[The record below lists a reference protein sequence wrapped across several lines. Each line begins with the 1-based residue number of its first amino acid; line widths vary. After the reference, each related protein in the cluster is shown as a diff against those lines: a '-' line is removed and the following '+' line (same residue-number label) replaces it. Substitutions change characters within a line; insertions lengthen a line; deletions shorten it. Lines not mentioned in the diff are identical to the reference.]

1 MSGVAQPAT
10 EYSIVESEPP
20 ELMGRNLNSAAHL
33 LSSATAFFFLAFV
46 FAYFYLRSL
55 NNAHL
60 WQPKHVDPSLTL
72 GTLVMALTVASALL
86 VRLGVLDHRA
96 ARRQQWRLK
105 GLLALAV
112 GLLAVVLQFVEW
124 FSAGFGPAD
133 GGYASVFIGWTAF
146 NVLFVLGT
154 LFWLENLVATAFR
167 YRRIP
172 SGAPAP
178 VRRPATRGGSG
189 TTSPIRC
196 RSCGRGS
203 SLCPSTGRSSRGSAS
218 SPGSCST
225 SSEHATATPWR
236 RIALALGLVSLLAAF
251 AMPLTHKL
259 FTAHMA
265 QHVLLLAVAPPLLM
279 LTGARTRLWRSLP
292 RALTHPLC
300 AWTLFNVT
308 MIVWHVPALYDLG
321 AA

>member
-1 MSGVAQPAT
+1 VSGVAQPAT

-55 NNAHL
+55 NNGHL
-60 WQPKHVDPSLTL
+60 WRPKHVDPSLTL

-105 GLLALAV
+105 GVLALAA

-124 FSAGFGPAD
+124 VSAGFGPAD

-178 VRRPATRGGSG
+178 GEASGDRGRLGHDIADPLSLVRQGLE
-189 TTSPIRC
+189 
-196 RSCGRGS
+196 
-203 SLCPSTGRSSRGSAS
+203 SLSFYWAF
-218 SPGSCST
+218 
-225 SSEHATATPWR
+225 
-236 RIALALGLVSLLAAF
+236 LAGLGVFAWIVLYLL
-251 AMPLTHKL
+251 
-259 FTAHMA
+259 
-265 QHVLLLAVAPPLLM
+265 
-279 LTGARTRLWRSLP
+279 
-292 RALTHPLC
+292 
-300 AWTLFNVT
+300 
-308 MIVWHVPALYDLG
+308 
-321 AA
+321 

>member
-1 MSGVAQPAT
+1 VSGIAQPAT

-60 WQPKHVDPSLTL
+60 WRPKHVDPSLAL

-105 GLLALAV
+105 GVLALAV

-124 FSAGFGPAD
+124 VSNGFGPAD

-178 VRRPATRGGSG
+178 GEASGDAGRLGHDIADPLSLVRPGLE
-189 TTSPIRC
+189 
-196 RSCGRGS
+196 
-203 SLCPSTGRSSRGSAS
+203 SLSFYWAF
-218 SPGSCST
+218 
-225 SSEHATATPWR
+225 
-236 RIALALGLVSLLAAF
+236 LAGLGVFAWIVLYLL
-251 AMPLTHKL
+251 
-259 FTAHMA
+259 
-265 QHVLLLAVAPPLLM
+265 
-279 LTGARTRLWRSLP
+279 
-292 RALTHPLC
+292 
-300 AWTLFNVT
+300 
-308 MIVWHVPALYDLG
+308 
-321 AA
+321 

>member
-1 MSGVAQPAT
+1 VSNVAQPVA
-10 EYSIVESEPP
+10 EYSIVEGEPP

-60 WQPKHVDPSLTL
+60 FRPKHIDPSMTL
-72 GTLVMALTVASALL
+72 GTLIMALTVASALL

-96 ARRQQWRLK
+96 ARRQQWRVK
-105 GLLALAV
+105 GVLALVV
-112 GLLAVVLQFVEW
+112 GLIAVVLQFVEW
-124 FSAGFGPAD
+124 TSAGFGPAD

-178 VRRPATRGGSG
+178 GEASGDAGRLGHDIADPLSLVRPGLE
-189 TTSPIRC
+189 
-196 RSCGRGS
+196 
-203 SLCPSTGRSSRGSAS
+203 SLSFYWAF
-218 SPGSCST
+218 
-225 SSEHATATPWR
+225 
-236 RIALALGLVSLLAAF
+236 LAGLGVLAWV
-251 AMPLTHKL
+251 
-259 FTAHMA
+259 
-265 QHVLLLAVAPPLLM
+265 VLYL
-279 LTGARTRLWRSLP
+279 
-292 RALTHPLC
+292 
-300 AWTLFNVT
+300 
-308 MIVWHVPALYDLG
+308 I
-321 AA
+321 

>member
-10 EYSIVESEPP
+10 EYSIVEGEPP
-20 ELMGRNLNSAAHL
+20 DLMGRNLNSAAHL

-55 NNAHL
+55 NNGHL
-60 WQPKHVDPSLTL
+60 WRPKHIDPSLTL

-105 GLLALAV
+105 GALALAV

-154 LFWLENLVATAFR
+154 LFWLENLLATAYR

-178 VRRPATRGGSG
+178 GEASGDAGRLGHDIADPLSLVRPGLE
-189 TTSPIRC
+189 
-196 RSCGRGS
+196 
-203 SLCPSTGRSSRGSAS
+203 SLSFYWAF
-218 SPGSCST
+218 
-225 SSEHATATPWR
+225 
-236 RIALALGLVSLLAAF
+236 LAGLGVFAWIVLYLL
-251 AMPLTHKL
+251 
-259 FTAHMA
+259 
-265 QHVLLLAVAPPLLM
+265 
-279 LTGARTRLWRSLP
+279 
-292 RALTHPLC
+292 
-300 AWTLFNVT
+300 
-308 MIVWHVPALYDLG
+308 
-321 AA
+321 

>member
-1 MSGVAQPAT
+1 VSGVAQPAT
-10 EYSIVESEPP
+10 EYSIVEGEPP
-20 ELMGRNLNSAAHL
+20 DLMGRNLNSAAHL

-55 NNAHL
+55 NNGHL
-60 WQPKHVDPSLTL
+60 WRPKHIDPSLTL

-105 GLLALAV
+105 GALALAV

-154 LFWLENLVATAFR
+154 LFWLENLLATAYR

-178 VRRPATRGGSG
+178 GEASGDAGRLGHDIADPLSLVRPGLE
-189 TTSPIRC
+189 
-196 RSCGRGS
+196 
-203 SLCPSTGRSSRGSAS
+203 SLSFYWAF
-218 SPGSCST
+218 
-225 SSEHATATPWR
+225 
-236 RIALALGLVSLLAAF
+236 LAGLGVFAWIVLYLL
-251 AMPLTHKL
+251 
-259 FTAHMA
+259 
-265 QHVLLLAVAPPLLM
+265 
-279 LTGARTRLWRSLP
+279 
-292 RALTHPLC
+292 
-300 AWTLFNVT
+300 
-308 MIVWHVPALYDLG
+308 
-321 AA
+321 